1 MRKENEKSIKKKQM
15 VEHMINSIDDKYIK
29 QAADYKAKNN
39 RNAESSGK
47 SRNSI
52 YAEIAKVA
60 IAACIIVALVL
71 FIGRNNFNNNK
82 NNNSYNEVAQSQ
94 SLEIKNNRLHLSV
107 GKNGEKV
114 LTKGMKVNVGKY
126 DFSIESSQPGIPI
139 IATDSQNGNSKITVK
154 SDSGIIRVEKDGAYE
169 TIEKETTITSGQ
181 TIFWSPSPGN
191 ETTAEVVICLFENEK
206 IVSGVVVNII
216 PYKNSTYIVK
226 YVDDVDIINQYEDVK
241 GKLEAVKASRYDI
254 EKDLQRGAVPENKI
268 KAAKSKN
275 NKYKGFIKKYEKKI
289 NEMKNNQKL
298 VDEFLEDY
306 NKITEK

>member
-94 SLEIKNNRLHLSV
+94 SLEIKENNRLHLSV

-268 KAAKSKN
+268 KAHLYQCLIRLTGLAH
-275 NKYKGFIKKYEKKI
+275 
-289 NEMKNNQKL
+289 ML
-298 VDEFLEDY
+298 MM
-306 NKITEK
+306 

>member
-71 FIGRNNFNNNK
+71 FIGRNNFNTNK

-94 SLEIKNNRLHLSV
+94 SLEIKENNRLHLSV

-154 SDSGIIRVEKDGAYE
+154 SDSGIIRVE
-169 TIEKETTITSGQ
+169 
-181 TIFWSPSPGN
+181 
-191 ETTAEVVICLFENEK
+191 
-206 IVSGVVVNII
+206 
-216 PYKNSTYIVK
+216 
-226 YVDDVDIINQYEDVK
+226 
-241 GKLEAVKASRYDI
+241 
-254 EKDLQRGAVPENKI
+254 NKW
-268 KAAKSKN
+268 ADN
-275 NKYKGFIKKYEKKI
+275 
-289 NEMKNNQKL
+289 
-298 VDEFLEDY
+298 FLEP
-306 NKITEK
+306 KSWK